1 MIINRHSNDIVFL
14 SLSLHILYI
23 YVMLIYWHQHSNF
36 CCHCL
41 VARLRLSTSQWFH
54 NIVYMYIYIYIY
66 EDYGYFPFRLLHPS
80 PTQSFFPVCHFRRP
94 AEVVIG
100 STFWISQEK
109 NPLSVLACPRSP
121 RTVGG
126 RSWVEIRCFVMI
138 FGFLGCWEDDVVFF
152 DE

>member
-1 MIINRHSNDIVFL
+1 M
-14 SLSLHILYI
+14 
-23 YVMLIYWHQHSNF
+23 
-36 CCHCL
+36 
-41 VARLRLSTSQWFH
+41 
-54 NIVYMYIYIYIY
+54 YIYIY

-138 FGFLGCWEDDVVFF
+138 FGLLGCWEDDVVFF